1 MFASNVREIMTKK
14 GKTVRD
20 LVKETGMSS
29 RTIQRAVSDETIHKC
44 ELGTLGRIAE
54 ALGVKTKHLYAEVE
68 GGRGVEKRPTATEKS
83 LRADRPK
90 TVLGE
95 A

>member
-1 MFASNVREIMTKK
+1 MFTSNVREMMTNK

-44 ELGTLGRIAE
+44 ELGTLGKIAD
-54 ALGVKTKHLYAEVE
+54 ALGVKTKRLYEEGEGEGE
-68 GGRGVEKRPTATEKS
+68 GGKV
-83 LRADRPK
+83 
-90 TVLGE
+90 
-95 A
+95 